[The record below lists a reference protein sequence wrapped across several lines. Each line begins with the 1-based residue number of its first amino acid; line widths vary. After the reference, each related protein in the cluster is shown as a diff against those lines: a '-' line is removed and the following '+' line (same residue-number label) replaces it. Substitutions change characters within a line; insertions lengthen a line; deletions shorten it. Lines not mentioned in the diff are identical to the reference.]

1 MQARVLLTGLMIF
14 VGALIGVL
22 HPTGV
27 AGQKE
32 DLIKVYENC
41 IVKKIEKC
49 ESKADLL
56 YASGSVTLRQ
66 YAALQDKKAQ
76 FFYLEKET
84 LINLMIKNHLEPKQY
99 KMEHFLEVQFYR
111 SFER

>member
-1 MQARVLLTGLMIF
+1 MHANVLLTGLMIF

-32 DLIKVYENC
+32 DLTKVYENC
-41 IVKKIEKC
+41 IVKKIQKC
-49 ESKADLL
+49 ESQADLL
-56 YASGSVTLRQ
+56 HTSGSLTLRQ
-66 YAALQDKKAQ
+66 YAELQDKKAQ

-84 LINLMIKNHLEPKQY
+84 LINLMIQNRLEPKQY

-111 SFER
+111 SFDR

>member
-1 MQARVLLTGLMIF
+1 MHAKVLLAGLMIF

-22 HPTGV
+22 HPTKV
-27 AGQKE
+27 TGQKE

-56 YASGSVTLRQ
+56 YTSRSVTLRQ
-66 YAALQDKKAQ
+66 YAELQDKKAQ
-76 FFYLEKET
+76 FFYLEKEK
-84 LINLMIKNHLEPKQY
+84 LINLMIQNRLEPKHY
-99 KMEHFLEVQFYR
+99 KMEHFLEEQFYR
-111 SFER
+111 SVER

>member
-1 MQARVLLTGLMIF
+1 MYAKVLLTGLMIF

-32 DLIKVYENC
+32 DLIKMYENC

-56 YASGSVTLRQ
+56 HASGSVTLRQ
-66 YAALQDKKAQ
+66 YGELQDKKAQ

-84 LINLMIKNHLEPKQY
+84 LINLMIQNRLEPKQY
-99 KMEHFLEVQFYR
+99 KMEHFLENQFYR

>member
-1 MQARVLLTGLMIF
+1 MHAKVLLTGLMIF
-14 VGALIGVL
+14 VGALIGGL
-22 HPTGV
+22 HPTEV

-32 DLIKVYENC
+32 DLTKVYENC

-49 ESKADLL
+49 ESQADLL
-56 YASGSVTLRQ
+56 HTSGSVTLRQ
-66 YAALQDKKAQ
+66 YAELQDKKAQ

-84 LINLMIKNHLEPKQY
+84 LINLMIQNRLEPKQY
-99 KMEHFLEVQFYR
+99 KMEHFLENQFYR

>member
-1 MQARVLLTGLMIF
+1 MHAKVLLTGLMIF

-27 AGQKE
+27 AGQRE
-32 DLIKVYENC
+32 DLIKVYESC

-49 ESKADLL
+49 ESQSDLL
-56 YASGSVTLRQ
+56 YTSWSVTLRQ
-66 YAALQDKKAQ
+66 YAELQEKKAE

-84 LINLMIKNHLEPKQY
+84 LINLMIQNRLEPKQY
-99 KMEHFLEVQFYR
+99 KMEHFLEDQFYR
-111 SFER
+111 SMPK

>member
-1 MQARVLLTGLMIF
+1 MHAKALVTGLMIF

-22 HPTGV
+22 HPTGA

-32 DLIKVYENC
+32 DLTKVYENC

-49 ESKADLL
+49 ESQADLL
-56 YASGSVTLRQ
+56 YTSWSVTLRQ

-84 LINLMIKNHLEPKQY
+84 LINLMIQNRLEPKQY
-99 KMEHFLEVQFYR
+99 KIEHFLKDQFYK
-111 SFER
+111 SLAK